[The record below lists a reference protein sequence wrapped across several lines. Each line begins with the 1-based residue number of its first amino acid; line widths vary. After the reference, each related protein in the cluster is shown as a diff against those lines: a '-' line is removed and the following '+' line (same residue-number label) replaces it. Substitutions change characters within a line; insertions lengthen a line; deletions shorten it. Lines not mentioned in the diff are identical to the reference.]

1 MGDLL
6 LGHPYCNTM
15 HITLSSGDIQ
25 YFPPRLKLC
34 ARKRWS
40 HKENIILW
48 NTFKY
53 NITKKVTPT
62 SLKINKAAELL
73 FNSMWAFEYVGIFS
87 NAHKIIYI
95 YIYLSTKC
103 CGHFLKCP
111 HNFIYIYLYLQNVVG
126 I

>member
-1 MGDLL
+1 MYLNVVGDLL

-73 FNSMWAFEYVGIFS
+73 PGRTQAVIRAKISNITSGKQKFE
-87 NAHKIIYI
+87 
-95 YIYLSTKC
+95 
-103 CGHFLKCP
+103 CP
-111 HNFIYIYLYLQNVVG
+111 L
-126 I
+126 